1 MNTFKLKFALAA
13 ATMAL
18 GLGTINT
25 ALAQDGA
32 ASASAKPLTRAEVL
46 ADLQVW
52 RESGLARFQGID
64 DPSVCFMPEYLAAQE
79 RYNGMRASP
88 QFALIVAR
96 YAGQGGEAFSTA
108 ASR

>member
-1 MNTFKLKFALAA
+1 MNAFKIKFALAA
-13 ATMAL
+13 VTMAL
-18 GLGTINT
+18 GLGTMN
-25 ALAQDGA
+25 AAMAQE
-32 ASASAKPLTRAEVL
+32 SASAKPLTRAEVL

-64 DPSVCFMPEYLAAQE
+64 DPSICFMPEYLAAQE

-88 QFALIVAR
+88 QFALLVAR
-96 YAGQGGEAFSTA
+96 YAGQGGETISA